1 MGTSQWSRQ
10 DMPSQHS
17 ISYIL
22 DITLINI
29 EENQRKRF
37 EMYDNSKEAIKTDSR
52 CHCCFSISLNLI
64 FGGFVPS

>member
-37 EMYDNSKEAIKTDSR
+37 EM
-52 CHCCFSISLNLI
+52 
-64 FGGFVPS
+64 